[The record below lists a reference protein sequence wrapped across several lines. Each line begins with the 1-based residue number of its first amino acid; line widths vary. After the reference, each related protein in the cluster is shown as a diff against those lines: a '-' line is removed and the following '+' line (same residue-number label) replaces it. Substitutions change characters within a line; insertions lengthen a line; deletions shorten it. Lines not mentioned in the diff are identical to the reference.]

1 MPPALWG
8 ALTALGWGSADYL
21 SRFTGGRL
29 GVLTALAGVMTS
41 SFLLLAA
48 YAWSQGMPLLFPA
61 EGWPALLATCVLIL
75 VGTLLLYLG
84 MVRGPISLVSPIVAA
99 YPVWNLV
106 IALADGIEPSLVQ
119 WLAMAAV
126 LAGVVV
132 VARLGGQAEEH
143 AAERPGGIGFT
154 ILIAFAAAISL
165 ASGIAAMQAAAPRF
179 GELQVLLAIRLFG
192 VLATLGVLLVMPA
205 LRRPIPWRW
214 WPVLALQGL
223 LDGGAYLALLVGS
236 RVAQDAPQTIV
247 VASTFCIVP
256 VMLARVFLREHIS
269 PGQWVA
275 ILVIAAGVAT
285 LSAY

>member
-8 ALTALGWGSADYL
+8 ALTALGWGSADFM

-48 YAWSQGMPLLFPA
+48 FAWSQGMPLVLPA
-61 EGWPALLATCVLIL
+61 EGWPALLTACVFI
-75 VGTLLLYLG
+75 VIGTLLLYLG
-84 MVRGPISLVSPIVAA
+84 MVRGPISLVAPIVAA
-99 YPVWNLV
+99 YPVWSLV

-143 AAERPGGIGFT
+143 AAERPGGIGLT
-154 ILIAFAAAISL
+154 VLIAFAASIGF

-179 GELQVLLAIRLFG
+179 GELQVLLTIRLFG
-192 VLATLGVLLVMPA
+192 VLATVAALFLLPA

-223 LDGGAYLALLVGS
+223 LDGGAYLTLLAGS
-236 RVAQDAPQTIV
+236 RVAEDAPQAVV

-256 VMLARVFLREHIS
+256 VILARVFLREHIS